1 MKLPYQI
8 EFTAAN
14 FDPWIAIEMN
24 TINKINK
31 KLIKRMQDL
40 RNEGYNLF
48 HFTDNENINTSVLYI
63 RDYFIIFYDNN
74 TREIEVIDNPEEEVT
89 IEQILEIL
97 TRWITAGLEESNWYR
112 DKEHGWEQ
120 VDF

>member
-14 FDPWIAIEMN
+14 FDPWIAIRID

-74 TREIEVIDNPEEEVT
+74 TREIEVIDNPEKEVT

-97 TRWITAGLEESNWYR
+97 KRWITAGLEESNWYR
-112 DKEHGWEQ
+112 DKGHGWEQ